1 MSGTRLLRLRVNER
15 LEAAVEE
22 IFGLVEKT
30 IEEYEEGAV
39 RSKREI
45 LQLKQQIEQL
55 TVLKPEVMLNR
66 ADTQSVSEEILPS
79 QQPDRFTDVEDNG
92 VRDCQRVKEEQ
103 VDRCIGPDEAEVRLP
118 KSEPDTNCEL
128 LPPSTDEPVNERID
142 DEWFGRDGSL
152 SPRQQADQSIIPDF
166 LEDSYEDLEVR
177 LPESDAQ
184 PDFQPFPSF
193 STITVK
199 DEEWNGSSGSASRG
213 VNRTDS
219 AFIHKEQEPAQMDK
233 TFCQFCGMCFNGDS
247 DLSAHIDKIHA
258 NAKAFK
264 CSECDMQFVRRAH
277 LVTHLRIH
285 TGEKP
290 YRCSFCTRSFTQSS
304 NLNVHLRMHTGE
316 KPYFC
321 RSCGIM
327 VARSNHLKTCGKTS
341 LRRRKSCCCS
351 LCSKTFYSASKL
363 RVHERI
369 HEAGKHDARR
379 WEDVG

>member
-15 LEAAVEE
+15 LEAAVDE

-30 IEEYEEGAV
+30 IVEYEEGAV

-55 TVLKPEVMLNR
+55 TVLKPEVVLLR

-79 QQPDRFTDVEDNG
+79 QQPEPFTDVEDNEA
-92 VRDCQRVKEEQ
+92 RDCQRVKEEQ
-103 VDRCIGPDEAEVRLP
+103 V
-118 KSEPDTNCEL
+118 
-128 LPPSTDEPVNERID
+128 
-142 DEWFGRDGSL
+142 
-152 SPRQQADQSIIPDF
+152 DQSIIPDF

-184 PDFQPFPSF
+184 TDFQLFPSF
-193 STITVK
+193 STITVAVNK
-199 DEEWNGSSGSASRG
+199 DEEWNGSSGSGSRG

-219 AFIHKEQEPAQMDK
+219 ALIHEEQEPAQMGK
-233 TFCQFCGMCFNGDS
+233 KFCQFCSMCFNKDS

-258 NAKAFK
+258 NAKTFK
-264 CSECDMQFVRRAH
+264 CSECDKQFGCRAH
-277 LVTHLRIH
+277 LVAHLRIH

-321 RSCGIM
+321 RSCGKM
-327 VARSNHLKTCGKTS
+327 VARSNHLKTCGKKS

-351 LCSKTFYSASKL
+351 LCSKTFDSASKL

-369 HEAGKHDARR
+369 HQAGKHDAF
-379 WEDVG
+379 G